1 MFVFN
6 NQLNSIQTIFDYYT
20 GDNDQSN
27 DLEAIRIMNDD
38 KEVALIDFKSTE
50 LKMNPNIGKMTKYT
64 KIFIE
69 GYCYSNYLK
78 TVTIYIKCPEIIGI
92 DSALSIDLGSIMT
105 IEDLIN
111 IFIDRFA
118 DRWTICIKSRIG
130 NKNKIDFVCRKDYIT
145 YSNRP
150 NTNKNRLVKID
161 KLFINSGTA
170 TFDVYVDADINRT
183 SDIH

>member
-20 GDNDQSN
+20 EDNDQSN
-27 DLEAIRIMNDD
+27 DLDAIRIMNDD
-38 KEVALIDFKSTE
+38 EEVALIDLKLTE
-50 LKMNPNIGKMTKYT
+50 LKMNSNLSKMTKYT

-78 TVTIYIKCPEIIGI
+78 TITIYIKCPEITGI
-92 DSALSIDLGSIMT
+92 DPALSIDLGSIMT

-130 NKNKIDFVCRKDYIT
+130 NKNRIDFVCRKDYAT
-145 YSNRP
+145 YSNHP
-150 NTNKNRLVKID
+150 NTNKNRLVRID

-183 SDIH
+183 FDTH